1 MNTKINTMLRKKM
14 ALIAMLIIGTAFV
27 VTRCSVNRG
36 NSFHKIHAH
45 YDKIT
50 SIEIKAPKGTVVQV
64 DNKGLVNQVKKY
76 CKPTDKM
83 SSYREDFEKNTT
95 GTPITISFYQED
107 KLLFE
112 EKIYRLKE
120 SVLDKQEVGKARCI
134 YIQAVP
140 CAVKIDDE
148 WIAINGSDAQVEKYI
163 GELWSENK

>member
-1 MNTKINTMLRKKM
+1 MNTMLRKKM

-107 KLLFE
+107 KLLCE
-112 EKIYRLKE
+112 EKLYRLKQAAE
-120 SVLDKQEVGKARCI
+120 DEREDGKARCI